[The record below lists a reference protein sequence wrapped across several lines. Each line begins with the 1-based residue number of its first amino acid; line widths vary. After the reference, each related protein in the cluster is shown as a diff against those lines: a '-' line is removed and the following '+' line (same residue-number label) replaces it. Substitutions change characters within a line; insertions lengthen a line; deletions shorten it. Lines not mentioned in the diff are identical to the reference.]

1 MVLGLYRKREMINMM
16 LVPRRGNFDLFED
29 FFDDDFFNRK
39 EKNMMKSDIKETKD
53 KYIVETDLPGFEKE
67 NISVILND
75 GYLEI
80 KAKKDNKT
88 ESNEEKFIRK
98 ERFYGECSRKFYV
111 GDEIKQEDINA
122 KFDNGILVVEVPKK
136 ELEDKSKEIKQ
147 IEIK

>member
-1 MVLGLYRKREMINMM
+1 MVLRLYRKREMINMM

>member
-1 MVLGLYRKREMINMM
+1 MM